1 MMRGNAIVD
10 ATTIA
15 ALPSTKTKE
24 RACGPKMHQVEK
36 GSTWHFWHEDT
47 RWCRLWHRL
56 RIYHQCHRL
65 KLSKEIDMQDEYR
78 INLAALREMLLAQRK
93 SQMKGGLY
101 HTNQIDFAYNSNR
114 IEGSRLTHEQTR
126 YIFETK
132 TVDGVAPVNDVIE
145 MVNSFRLFCYL

>member
-1 MMRGNAIVD
+1 
-10 ATTIA
+10 
-15 ALPSTKTKE
+15 
-24 RACGPKMHQVEK
+24 
-36 GSTWHFWHEDT
+36 
-47 RWCRLWHRL
+47 
-56 RIYHQCHRL
+56 
-65 KLSKEIDMQDEYR
+65 MQDEYR